1 VKEAFEIAVLEAW
14 FTEQDAELTATYCR
28 ARWSAGPRSDCQG
41 CAHAVGMISGLAR
54 FPIRPAMYFA
64 NWIVILV
71 YARQVLAAGP
81 LR

>member
-1 VKEAFEIAVLEAW
+1 
-14 FTEQDAELTATYCR
+14 
-28 ARWSAGPRSDCQG
+28 
-41 CAHAVGMISGLAR
+41 MISGLAR